1 MDFLLHLYW
10 FDRLALAHNLACQC
24 RAVDIKTLQVKPD
37 WSYGIYVGGSVA
49 APKPMTAEEKH
60 FEVKKLERKI
70 RKPNQES
77 VDGFGLFDTQ
87 KEMFW

>member
-24 RAVDIKTLQVKPD
+24 RAADMKTPQVAPD
-37 WSYGIYVGGSVA
+37 WSYGIYAGGGVA

-87 KEMFW
+87 KEMF